1 MEFAMNSIRQKIS
14 FKYKTS
20 EKINKLLWLG
30 IIFIIISI
38 VIEGISY
45 YQNNPLNTS
54 IVTLLTSSKI
64 TTIISSAGVALLII
78 ALVETR
84 FLENSLQKTSDKI
97 VDKSSKELNNKLET
111 TFDLIK
117 NCKYNG
123 MSDILPPRQDETQQD
138 ITRNIISKEIET
150 TKFIYIISI
159 SGSDFFD
166 FLKGARAGGGKYYE
180 IILKRLKEAKKE
192 NTELNLCL
200 RVLLMD
206 PESNVAKF
214 RNEIEKYEDSQGNIK
229 DDVNTSL
236 EGIKKLVKIS
246 GNKDTEKNPFID
258 HRLYS
263 DFPSMG
269 FILTDSFVFLEP
281 YHFAPTKEFCEAL
294 KSNNLAA
301 AELNYCTGGRIPVFK
316 FHNKS
321 NMYIAMKKHFES
333 IWEYSEHQPDAPD
346 KA

>member
-1 MEFAMNSIRQKIS
+1 MNSIRQKIN
-14 FKYKTS
+14 FQYLTS

-30 IIFIIISI
+30 IFFIIISI
-38 VIEGISY
+38 AIEGISY
-45 YQNNPLNTS
+45 YQNNPVNTS

-84 FLENSLQKTSDKI
+84 FLRNSLQTTSEKI
-97 VDKSSKELNNKLET
+97 VEESSKKLDQKLENS
-111 TFDLIK
+111 FELIR
-117 NCKYNG
+117 NCNYNG
-123 MSDILPPRQDETQQD
+123 MSDILPPRQDENKID

-150 TKFIYIISI
+150 AKLIYIISI

-166 FLKGARAGGGKYYE
+166 FPKGANRAGGGKYYG
-180 IILKRLKEAKKE
+180 IILKRLEEAKEK
-192 NTELNLCL
+192 NIELNLSL
-200 RVLLMD
+200 RVLLIN
-206 PESNVAKF
+206 PESKAAKF
-214 RNEIEKYEDSQGNIK
+214 RNEIEEFDISQGNIK
-229 DDVNTSL
+229 DDVDTSL
-236 EGIKKLVKIS
+236 EGIKKLVKKYD
-246 GNKDTEKNPFID
+246 NKDTEKKFID
-258 HRLYS
+258 YRLYS
-263 DFPSMG
+263 EFPQIG

-301 AELNYCTGGRIPVFK
+301 AELESNCTGGRIPVFK

-333 IWEYSEHQPDAPD
+333 IWEYSEHQP
-346 KA
+346 

>member
-1 MEFAMNSIRQKIS
+1 MNSIRQKIS
-14 FKYKTS
+14 FKYLTS

-30 IIFIIISI
+30 IILIIISI
-38 VIEGISY
+38 AIEGISY

-54 IVTLLTSSKI
+54 VVTLLTSSKV

-84 FLENSLQKTSDKI
+84 FLKNSLQTTAEKI
-97 VDKSSKELNNKLET
+97 VEESSEKLDKKLENS
-111 TFDLIK
+111 FELIR
-117 NCKYNG
+117 NCNYNG
-123 MSDILPPRQDETQQD
+123 MSDILPPRQDENKPD

-166 FLKGARAGGGKYYE
+166 FPKGARAGGGKYYG
-180 IILKRLKEAKKE
+180 IILKRLEEAKEK
-192 NTELNLCL
+192 NTELNLSL
-200 RVLLMD
+200 RALLMD
-206 PESNVAKF
+206 PESNGAKF
-214 RNEIEKYEDSQGNIK
+214 RNKIEEFDISQGNIK
-229 DDVNTSL
+229 DDVNTSI
-236 EGIKKLVKIS
+236 EGIKKLVRIY

-258 HRLYS
+258 YRLYS
-263 DFPSMG
+263 EFPQIG
-269 FILTDSFVFLEP
+269 FILTDSFLFLEP

-301 AELNYCTGGRIPVFK
+301 AKLENNCTGGRIPVFK

-333 IWEYSEHQPDAPD
+333 IWKYSEHQPDALD
-346 KA
+346 RR